1 MEIVQ
6 NNIDALNATIKVTL
20 TKADYEGPVKDSL
33 KKMRRS
39 ATLKGFRPGQA
50 PMELIKR
57 QYYRPVMAEEVNKI
71 LSKSL
76 FDYLKDNNVDYLG
89 EPLPSTRE
97 KTEVDFDKDEDFAF
111 FFDIALAPKFEAP
124 VDNNLSLTQYVIKP
138 TDEDIEKSVENFKNA
153 AGKNEPAEVSGE
165 QSLLKGEVFQ
175 VNEDGSRNADG
186 LSNTTSILVKTIENA
201 DRKAEFVGKKVGD
214 EVRFNITEVFKE
226 GEAKAMLGNNML
238 DFKTVNP
245 NFAFKITEISNFVQG
260 DFTQENFDKIFGKD
274 KVHNEDELRAEIRKN
289 FDSSYVRESDYKL
302 FIDAK
307 DALIKATNFDVP
319 MEFMKRWLLSL
330 EQYKDFDEQKLMEQF
345 PELEKDMKWN
355 LIENKVAKDNNIE
368 VTQDDALAQAK
379 VVVTDEF
386 MRYGVPAW
394 QIPADVLDEAAK
406 ERLARKEYRNMIN
419 SQVIN
424 EKITM
429 LVKEKATLSQQEIS
443 YEEFRK
449 LFE

>member
-1 MEIVQ
+1 M
-6 NNIDALNATIKVTL
+6 
-20 TKADYEGPVKDSL
+20 KDSL

-175 VNEDGSRNADG
+175 VNEDGSQDNRERRPQG
-186 LSNTTSILVKTIENA
+186 
-201 DRKAEFVGKKVGD
+201 R
-214 EVRFNITEVFKE
+214 VRWQE
-226 GEAKAMLGNNML
+226 G
-238 DFKTVNP
+238 
-245 NFAFKITEISNFVQG
+245 
-260 DFTQENFDKIFGKD
+260 
-274 KVHNEDELRAEIRKN
+274 R
-289 FDSSYVRESDYKL
+289 
-302 FIDAK
+302 
-307 DALIKATNFDVP
+307 
-319 MEFMKRWLLSL
+319 
-330 EQYKDFDEQKLMEQF
+330 
-345 PELEKDMKWN
+345 
-355 LIENKVAKDNNIE
+355 
-368 VTQDDALAQAK
+368 
-379 VVVTDEF
+379 
-386 MRYGVPAW
+386 
-394 QIPADVLDEAAK
+394 
-406 ERLARKEYRNMIN
+406 
-419 SQVIN
+419 
-424 EKITM
+424 
-429 LVKEKATLSQQEIS
+429 
-443 YEEFRK
+443 
-449 LFE
+449 